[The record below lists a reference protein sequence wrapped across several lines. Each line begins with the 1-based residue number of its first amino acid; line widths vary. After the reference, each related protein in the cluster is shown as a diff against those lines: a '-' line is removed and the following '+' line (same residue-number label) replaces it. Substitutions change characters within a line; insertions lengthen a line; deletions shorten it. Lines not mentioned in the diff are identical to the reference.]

1 NMKRLFQKLKFEVIP
16 AIIKKG
22 QRLFNALKS
31 IGHDNIPSNVILD
44 KTLTGIGA
52 TYQELH
58 AKRHSIIIEPT
69 LPVIHDK
76 AYGKDEILPVYENCK
91 VPDVKRYLQRAE
103 VKYKKV
109 LTTPESFWKIKNACE
124 ELKWNMY
131 NTFFCLFDECERL
144 TEDSDFRRKITM
156 PMKDFFQF
164 KGNAFVSA
172 TPLEVSDPRF
182 EGFQRIKITPDFD
195 YKKPLNLIVTNSYDY
210 SVRQL
215 LLEHL
220 VNSSR
225 VFIFLNTTNGIE
237 KIVNSLGIE
246 GQSKIF
252 CSEKSVKKLKKK
264 GYTNV
269 ASLYSEPIAKYNFL
283 TCRFYSALDIILKV
297 KPDIVMLTNLYE
309 AEHSMIDPY
318 TEAVQICG
326 RFRKEIDG
334 STFNSIT
341 HLTNVRNTLKV
352 KTDEEIDIELEE
364 KLKTYEGLQARYNET
379 TDATRKKAIIDDIN
393 RLGLAEFATKLDDG
407 LLEIDHFAID
417 NYYNN
422 ERVKRYYL
430 SGNALREAYEGT
442 NHFTVNYRNVFLAV
456 GDSDRLELKELP
468 TFMERCKLMVDKL
481 NKLQDDPDRDFYINI
496 LKQEKDGELIIE
508 AYEKLGV
515 EVLANKK
522 YQRADIKKELDK
534 YNTELL
540 RFSSMVVQEVKEAFP
555 LNVSMPQEDIKN
567 QLQDIYKRY
576 GIDYKVRK
584 NTIEDYYDASPSYH
598 KKPYTYTLKAI
609 KKFPTN

>member
-1 NMKRLFQKLKFEVIP
+1 MKRLFQKLKFEVIP

-481 NKLQDDPDRDFYINI
+481 NKLQADPDRDFYINI

>member
-1 NMKRLFQKLKFEVIP
+1 MKRLFQKLKFEVIP

-326 RFRKEIDG
+326 RFRKEING

-341 HLTNVRNTLKV
+341 HLTNVRATLKV

>member
-1 NMKRLFQKLKFEVIP
+1 MKRLFQKLKFEVIP

-182 EGFQRIKITPDFD
+182 EGFQWIKITPDFD

-237 KIVNSLGIE
+237 KIVNTLGIE

-264 GYTNV
+264 DYTNV

-326 RFRKEIDG
+326 RFRKEING

-341 HLTNVRNTLKV
+341 HLTNVRATLKV

-496 LKQEKDGELIIE
+496 LKQEKDGELIVE

-515 EVLANKK
+515 EVFANKK

-540 RFSSMVVQEVKEAFP
+540 RFSSMVVQEIKEVFP
-555 LNVSMPQEDIKN
+555 LNVPMPQEDIKN

>member
-1 NMKRLFQKLKFEVIP
+1 MKRLFQKLKFEVIP

-522 YQRADIKKELDK
+522 YQTADIKKELDK

>member
-1 NMKRLFQKLKFEVIP
+1 MKRLFQKLKFEVIP

-352 KTDEEIDIELEE
+352 KTDEEIDIELEK

>member
-1 NMKRLFQKLKFEVIP
+1 MKRLFQKLKFEVIP

-109 LTTPESFWKIKNACE
+109 LTTPESFWKIKTACE

>member
-1 NMKRLFQKLKFEVIP
+1 MKRLFQKLKFEVIP
-16 AIIKKG
+16 AILKKG
-22 QRLFNALKS
+22 QRLIDALKT
-31 IGHDNIPSNVILD
+31 IGYKEIPSNVILD

-215 LLEHL
+215 LLGHL

-225 VFIFLNTTNGIE
+225 VFIFLNTTNGID
-237 KIVNSLGIE
+237 KIVNTLGIE
-246 GQSKIF
+246 GQSRIF

-269 ASLYSEPIAKYNFL
+269 SSLYSEPIAKYNFL

-341 HLTNVRNTLKV
+341 HLTNVRNTLNV

-468 TFMERCKLMVDKL
+468 TFMERCKVIVDKL
-481 NKLQDDPDRDFYINI
+481 NKLQDDPDRDFYIDI
-496 LKQEKDGELIIE
+496 LKQEKDGELIVE

-515 EVLANKK
+515 EVFANKK

-540 RFSSMVVQEVKEAFP
+540 RFSSMVVQEIKEAFP
-555 LNVSMPQEDIKN
+555 LNVPMPQEDIKN

-576 GIDYKVRK
+576 GIDYKVKK

-598 KKPYTYTLKAI
+598 KKPYTYTLKVI
-609 KKFPTN
+609 KEFPTN

>member
-1 NMKRLFQKLKFEVIP
+1 MKRLFQKLKFEVIP

-109 LTTPESFWKIKNACE
+109 LTTPESFWKVKKACE

-326 RFRKEIDG
+326 RFRKEING

-341 HLTNVRNTLKV
+341 HLTNVRATLKV

-364 KLKTYEGLQARYNET
+364 KLKTYESLQARYNET

-456 GDSDRLELKELP
+456 SDSVRMELKQLP
-468 TFMERCKLMVDKL
+468 TFSERCKLMLDRL
-481 NKLQDDPDRDFYINI
+481 NKLQDDLNRNFYIDI
-496 LKQEKDGELIIE
+496 LKQEKDGELIVE

-515 EVLANKK
+515 EVFANKK

>member
-1 NMKRLFQKLKFEVIP
+1 MKRLFQKLKFEVIP

-364 KLKTYEGLQARYNET
+364 KLKTYESLQARYNET

-609 KKFPTN
+609 KEFPTN

>member
-1 NMKRLFQKLKFEVIP
+1 MKRLFQKLKFEVIP

-103 VKYKKV
+103 VKYKKI
-109 LTTPESFWKIKNACE
+109 LTTPESFWKVKKACE

-164 KGNAFVSA
+164 NSKAFLSA
-172 TPLEVSDPRF
+172 TTVQVIDPRF
-182 EGFQRIKITPDFD
+182 EGFQWIKITPDFD

-237 KIVNSLGIE
+237 KIVNTLGIE

-468 TFMERCKLMVDKL
+468 TFMERCKVIVDKL
-481 NKLQDDPDRDFYINI
+481 NKLQDDPERDFYINI
-496 LKQEKDGELIIE
+496 LKQEKDGELIVE
-508 AYEKLGV
+508 AYEKLGI
-515 EVLANKK
+515 EVFVNKK

-540 RFSSMVVQEVKEAFP
+540 RFSSMVVQEIKEVFP
-555 LNVSMPQEDIKN
+555 LNVPMPQEDIKK

-576 GIDYKVRK
+576 GIDYKMKK

-598 KKPYTYTLKAI
+598 KKPYTYTLKVI
-609 KKFPTN
+609 KEFPTN

>member
-1 NMKRLFQKLKFEVIP
+1 MKRLFQKLKFEVIP
-16 AIIKKG
+16 AILKKG
-22 QRLFNALKS
+22 QRLIDALKT
-31 IGHDNIPSNVILD
+31 IGYKEIPSNVILD

-109 LTTPESFWKIKNACE
+109 LTTPESFWKVKNACE

-164 KGNAFVSA
+164 NSKAFVSA
-172 TPLEVSDPRF
+172 TPLQVSDPRF
-182 EGFQRIKITPDFD
+182 EGFQWIKIKPDFD

-215 LLEHL
+215 LLGHL

-225 VFIFLNTTNGIE
+225 VFIFLNTTNGID
-237 KIVNSLGIE
+237 KIVNTLGIE
-246 GQSKIF
+246 GQSRIF

-269 ASLYSEPIAKYNFL
+269 SSLYSEPIAKYNFL
-283 TCRFYSALDIILKV
+283 ACRFYSALDIILKV

-456 GDSDRLELKELP
+456 SDSVRMELKQLP
-468 TFMERCKLMVDKL
+468 TFSERCKWMLDRL
-481 NKLQDDPDRDFYINI
+481 NKLQDDLNRNFYIDI
-496 LKQEKDGELIIE
+496 LKQEKDGELIVE

-515 EVLANKK
+515 EVFANKK

-540 RFSSMVVQEVKEAFP
+540 RFSSIVVQEVKEAFP
-555 LNVSMPQEDIKN
+555 LNVPMPQEDIKN

-576 GIDYKVRK
+576 GIDYKVKK

>member
-1 NMKRLFQKLKFEVIP
+1 MKRLFQKLKFEVIP

-237 KIVNSLGIE
+237 KIVNTLGIE

-364 KLKTYEGLQARYNET
+364 KLKTYESLQARYNET

>member
-1 NMKRLFQKLKFEVIP
+1 MKRLFQKLKFEVIP

-237 KIVNSLGIE
+237 KIVNTLGIE

-496 LKQEKDGELIIE
+496 LKQEKDGELIVE
-508 AYEKLGV
+508 AYEKLGI
-515 EVLANKK
+515 EVFVNKK

-540 RFSSMVVQEVKEAFP
+540 RFSSMVVQEIKKVFP
-555 LNVSMPQEDIKN
+555 LNVPMPQEDIKK

-576 GIDYKVRK
+576 GIDYKMKK

-598 KKPYTYTLKAI
+598 KKPYTYTLKVI
-609 KKFPTN
+609 KEFPTN

>member
-1 NMKRLFQKLKFEVIP
+1 MKRLFQKLKFEVIP

-326 RFRKEIDG
+326 RFRKEING

-364 KLKTYEGLQARYNET
+364 KLKTYESLQARYNET

-540 RFSSMVVQEVKEAFP
+540 RFSSMVVQEIKEVFP
-555 LNVSMPQEDIKN
+555 LNVPMPQEDIKN

>member
-1 NMKRLFQKLKFEVIP
+1 MKRLFQKLKFEVIP

-326 RFRKEIDG
+326 RFRKEIYG
-334 STFNSIT
+334 STFNYIT
-341 HLTNVRNTLKV
+341 HLTKVSNTIKV

>member
-1 NMKRLFQKLKFEVIP
+1 MKRLFQKLKFEVIP

-109 LTTPESFWKIKNACE
+109 LTTPESFWKVKKACE

-164 KGNAFVSA
+164 KGKAFVSA
-172 TPLEVSDPRF
+172 TPLQVSDPRF
-182 EGFQRIKITPDFD
+182 EGFQWIKITPDFD

-237 KIVNSLGIE
+237 KIVNTLGIE

-264 GYTNV
+264 DYTNV

-326 RFRKEIDG
+326 RFRKEING

-341 HLTNVRNTLKV
+341 HLTNVRATLKV

-456 GDSDRLELKELP
+456 SDSVRMELKQLP
-468 TFMERCKLMVDKL
+468 TFSERCKLMLDRL
-481 NKLQDDPDRDFYINI
+481 NKLQDDLNRNFYIDI
-496 LKQEKDGELIIE
+496 LKQEKDGELIVE

-515 EVLANKK
+515 EVFANKK

>member
-1 NMKRLFQKLKFEVIP
+1 MKRLFQKLKFEVIP

-609 KKFPTN
+609 KEFPTN

>member
-1 NMKRLFQKLKFEVIP
+1 MKRLFQKLKFEVIP

-496 LKQEKDGELIIE
+496 LKQENDGELIIE

>member
-1 NMKRLFQKLKFEVIP
+1 MKRLFQKLKFEVIP

-326 RFRKEIDG
+326 RFRKEING

-341 HLTNVRNTLKV
+341 HLTNVRATLKV

-364 KLKTYEGLQARYNET
+364 KLKTYESLQARYNET

-540 RFSSMVVQEVKEAFP
+540 RFSSMVVQEIKEVFP
-555 LNVSMPQEDIKN
+555 LNVPMPQEDIKN

-576 GIDYKVRK
+576 GIDYKVKK

>member
-1 NMKRLFQKLKFEVIP
+1 MKRLFQKLKFEVIP

-364 KLKTYEGLQARYNET
+364 KLKTYESLQARYNET

-496 LKQEKDGELIIE
+496 LKQEKDGELIVE

-515 EVLANKK
+515 EVFANKK

-576 GIDYKVRK
+576 GIDYKVKK

>member
-1 NMKRLFQKLKFEVIP
+1 MKRLFQKLKFEVIP
-16 AIIKKG
+16 AILKKG
-22 QRLFNALKS
+22 QRLIDALKT
-31 IGHDNIPSNVILD
+31 IGYKEIPSNVILD

-109 LTTPESFWKIKNACE
+109 LTTPESFWKVKNACE

-164 KGNAFVSA
+164 NSKAFVSA
-172 TPLEVSDPRF
+172 TPLQVSDPRF
-182 EGFQRIKITPDFD
+182 EGFQWIKIKPDFD

-215 LLEHL
+215 LLGHL

-225 VFIFLNTTNGIE
+225 VFIFLNTTNGID
-237 KIVNSLGIE
+237 KIVNTLGIE
-246 GQSKIF
+246 GQSRIF

-269 ASLYSEPIAKYNFL
+269 SSLYSEPIAKYNFL

-341 HLTNVRNTLKV
+341 HLTKVRNTLKV

-364 KLKTYEGLQARYNET
+364 KLKTYESLQARYNET

-481 NKLQDDPDRDFYINI
+481 NKLQADPDRDFYINI

-515 EVLANKK
+515 EVFANKK

-540 RFSSMVVQEVKEAFP
+540 RFSSIVVQEVKEAFP
-555 LNVSMPQEDIKN
+555 LNVPMPQEDIKN

-576 GIDYKVRK
+576 GIDYKVKK

>member
-1 NMKRLFQKLKFEVIP
+1 MKRLFQKLKFEVIP

-109 LTTPESFWKIKNACE
+109 LTTPESFWKVKKACE

-237 KIVNSLGIE
+237 KIVNTLGIE

-264 GYTNV
+264 DYTNV

-540 RFSSMVVQEVKEAFP
+540 RFSSMVVQEIKEVFP
-555 LNVSMPQEDIKN
+555 LNVPMPQEDIKN

-576 GIDYKVRK
+576 GIDYKVKK

-609 KKFPTN
+609 KEFPTN

>member
-1 NMKRLFQKLKFEVIP
+1 MKRLFQKLKFEVIP

-109 LTTPESFWKIKNACE
+109 LTTPESFWKVKKACE

-326 RFRKEIDG
+326 RFRKEING

-341 HLTNVRNTLKV
+341 HLTNVRATLKV

-456 GDSDRLELKELP
+456 SDSVRMELKQLP
-468 TFMERCKLMVDKL
+468 TFSERCKLMLDRL
-481 NKLQDDPDRDFYINI
+481 NKLQDDLNRNFYIDI
-496 LKQEKDGELIIE
+496 LKQEKDGELIVE

-515 EVLANKK
+515 EVFANKK

>member
-1 NMKRLFQKLKFEVIP
+1 MKRLFQKLKFEVIP

-326 RFRKEIDG
+326 RFRKEING

-341 HLTNVRNTLKV
+341 HLTNVRATLKV

-364 KLKTYEGLQARYNET
+364 KLKTYESLQARYNET

-456 GDSDRLELKELP
+456 SDSVRMELKQLP
-468 TFMERCKLMVDKL
+468 TFSERCKLMLDRL
-481 NKLQDDPDRDFYINI
+481 NKLQDDLNRNFYIDI
-496 LKQEKDGELIIE
+496 LKQEKDGELIVE

-515 EVLANKK
+515 EVFANKK

-540 RFSSMVVQEVKEAFP
+540 RFSSMVVQEIKEVFP
-555 LNVSMPQEDIKN
+555 LNVPMPQEDIKN

-576 GIDYKVRK
+576 GIDYKVKK

>member
-1 NMKRLFQKLKFEVIP
+1 MKRLFQKLKFEVIP

-109 LTTPESFWKIKNACE
+109 LTTPESFWKVKNACE

-164 KGNAFVSA
+164 NSKAFVSA
-172 TPLEVSDPRF
+172 TPLQVSDPRF
-182 EGFQRIKITPDFD
+182 EGFQWIKITPDFD

-215 LLEHL
+215 LLGHL

-225 VFIFLNTTNGIE
+225 VFIFLNTTNGID
-237 KIVNSLGIE
+237 KIVNTLGIE
-246 GQSKIF
+246 GQSRIF

-364 KLKTYEGLQARYNET
+364 KLKTYESLQARYNET

-468 TFMERCKLMVDKL
+468 TFMERCKAIVDKL

-515 EVLANKK
+515 EVFANKK

-540 RFSSMVVQEVKEAFP
+540 RFSSMVVQEIKDAFP
-555 LNVSMPQEDIKN
+555 LNVPMPQEDIKN

-576 GIDYKVRK
+576 GIDYKVKK

>member
-1 NMKRLFQKLKFEVIP
+1 MKRLFQKLKFEVIP

-31 IGHDNIPSNVILD
+31 IGHDNINVILD

>member
-1 NMKRLFQKLKFEVIP
+1 M
-16 AIIKKG
+16 
-22 QRLFNALKS
+22 
-31 IGHDNIPSNVILD
+31 ILD

-124 ELKWNMY
+124 ELKWNMH

-182 EGFQRIKITPDFD
+182 EGFQWIKITPDFD

-220 VNSSR
+220 ANSSH
-225 VFIFLNTTNGIE
+225 VFIFLNTTNGID
-237 KIVNSLGIE
+237 KIVNTLGIE

-326 RFRKEIDG
+326 RFRKEING

-364 KLKTYEGLQARYNET
+364 KLKTYESLQARYNET

-393 RLGLAEFATKLDDG
+393 RLGLVEFATKLDDG

-430 SGNALREAYEGT
+430 SGNALKEAYEGT

-468 TFMERCKLMVDKL
+468 TFMQRCKLMVDKL
-481 NKLQDDPDRDFYINI
+481 NKLQADPDRDFYINI

-515 EVLANKK
+515 EVFANKK

-540 RFSSMVVQEVKEAFP
+540 RFSSMVVQEIKEVFP
-555 LNVSMPQEDIKN
+555 LNVPMPQEDIKN

-576 GIDYKVRK
+576 GIDYKMKK

-609 KKFPTN
+609 KEYPIN

>member
-1 NMKRLFQKLKFEVIP
+1 MKRLFQKLKFEVIP
-16 AIIKKG
+16 AILKKG
-22 QRLFNALKS
+22 QRLINALKT
-31 IGHDNIPSNVILD
+31 IGYKDIPSNVILD

-76 AYGKDEILPVYENCK
+76 AYSKDEILPVDENCK

-103 VKYKKV
+103 VKYKKI
-109 LTTPESFWKIKNACE
+109 LTTPESFWKVKKACE
-124 ELKWNMY
+124 ELKLDMY
-131 NTFFCLFDECERL
+131 GIFFCLFDECEKV
-144 TEDSDFRRKITM
+144 TEDSDFRRKITK

-164 KGNAFVSA
+164 KGKAFVSA

-182 EGFQRIKITPDFD
+182 EGFKWIKVKPDFD
-195 YKKPLNLIVTNSYDY
+195 YKKPLNLIITNSYEM
-210 SVRQL
+210 SVRKL
-215 LLEHL
+215 LLDDL
-220 VNSSR
+220 ANSNC
-225 VFIFLNTTNGIE
+225 VFIFLNTTDGID
-237 KIVNSLGIE
+237 KIVNTLKIE
-246 GQSKIF
+246 NQSRIF
-252 CSEKSVKKLKKK
+252 CSSKSVKKLKKK

-326 RFRKEIDG
+326 RFRKEING

-341 HLTNVRNTLKV
+341 HVTNVRDTLKV

-364 KLKTYEGLQARYNET
+364 KLKTYEGLQDRYNEAT
-379 TDATRKKAIIDDIN
+379 GVTRKKAILDDIS
-393 RLGLAEFATKLDDG
+393 RLGLAEFATQLDDG
-407 LLEIDHFAID
+407 LLEIDYFAID

-430 SGNALREAYEGT
+430 SGNALKESYERTG
-442 NHFTVNYRNVFLAV
+442 HFIVSYRNVFYAV
-456 GDSDRLELKELP
+456 SDSVRMELKQLP
-468 TFMERCKLMVDKL
+468 TFSERCKLMLDKL
-481 NKLQDDPDRDFYINI
+481 NKLQGDPDRNFYTDI
-496 LKQEKDGELIIE
+496 LKQEKDGELIVE
-508 AYEKLGV
+508 VYEKLGI
-515 EVLANKK
+515 EVFENKK
-522 YQRADIKKELDK
+522 YQRTEIKKALDK
-534 YNTELL
+534 CNTELL
-540 RFSSMVVQEVKEAFP
+540 RFSVEVVQEVREAFP
-555 LNVSMPQEDIKN
+555 LNVPLLMDEIQSK
-567 QLQDIYKRY
+567 LQNVYKRY
-576 GIDYKVRK
+576 GINYKVKK
-584 NTIEDYYDASPSYH
+584 NTIEDYYDVSFSYS

-609 KKFPTN
+609 KENPSK

>member
-1 NMKRLFQKLKFEVIP
+1 MKRLFQKLKFEVIP

-237 KIVNSLGIE
+237 KIVNTLGIE

-264 GYTNV
+264 DYTNV

-540 RFSSMVVQEVKEAFP
+540 RFSSMVVQEIKEVFP
-555 LNVSMPQEDIKN
+555 LNVPMPQEDIKN